1 MMNPKAANT
10 GWRKVAAISVLAFVL
25 GFMMVLQIR
34 TVSPAYDD
42 MMSKES
48 DTDRAA
54 YLLQLYNNVVDL
66 REEVNNLHNEIIGY
80 KSDQDSAAKLLAD
93 VNTMKAQTG
102 ALALSGP
109 GVTVQINGGVT
120 MFDLQDMVNE
130 LRNAGAEAVALNG
143 KRIVLRT
150 VVGGDGSPDYIS
162 IDGQLVHGPYTLE
175 AIGSPSDLQTALE
188 RKGGLK
194 EILEAEQGITVNVTR
209 SDKITVPPS
218 TSSNSMTYARP
229 IVPTPQP
236 GGGS

>member
-1 MMNPKAANT
+1 MMNPRAANT
-10 GWRKVAAISVLAFVL
+10 GWRKIAAISALAFVL
-25 GFMMVLQIR
+25 GFMLVLQIR
-34 TVSPAYDD
+34 TISPAYDD
-42 MMSKES
+42 QMSKES

-66 REEVNNLHNEIIGY
+66 REEVGKLQTEITSY
-80 KSDQDSAAKLLAD
+80 KNDQDSAAKLLKD
-93 VNTMKAQTG
+93 VNDMKAQAG

-150 VVGGDGSPDYIS
+150 VIGGDGSPDYIS
-162 IDGQLVHGPYTLE
+162 IDGQLVHGPYILA

-194 EILEAEQGITVNVTR
+194 EILEAEQGITVDVAR
-209 SDKITVPPS
+209 SDKISVPQS
-218 TSSNSMTYARP
+218 AASYSMTYAKP
-229 IVPTPQP
+229 AVPTPQP